1 MGSLGKQ
8 LWNLASF
15 SHVNFEKVTHA
26 WNSSLLRPA
35 SEWVDS
41 TLSPLQCTDR
51 NKPWRESQR
60 LLKSLHNN
68 LGNNIS
74 NNTWNQ
80 TFKQRKQAW
89 PQLKELNGLG
99 LAWPWFIWESI
110 HSWRIDVVAP
120 SPSAHKIWSKMVD
133 RWWKFLPSN
142 LLMIWNCNS
151 CHPLPLQCH
160 KPLPR
165 KTKVDVSKCH
175 ASHAKRQS
183 CVWQSCVR
191 QNCVKN
197 GGMWKMVCDKVVC
210 DKVVCERRCVTKL
223 CVMKLCVCV
232 TSHVWK
238 IVCVWRSCVW
248 KLVCDK
254 VVCVWRSCVK
264 KSVWQSVCVK
274 VFVCKSDCVKVSVCK
289 SVCV

>member
-89 PQLKELNGLG
+89 PQLKELNGFGSG
-99 LAWPWFIWESI
+99 LALV
-110 HSWRIDVVAP
+110 HLG
-120 SPSAHKIWSKMVD
+120 K
-133 RWWKFLPSN
+133 
-142 LLMIWNCNS
+142 
-151 CHPLPLQCH
+151 HPLLENWRGGPITISPQDLVENGWQVMEVSAI
-160 KPLPR
+160 KPADDL
-165 KTKVDVSKCH
+165 
-175 ASHAKRQS
+175 
-183 CVWQSCVR
+183 
-191 QNCVKN
+191 
-197 GGMWKMVCDKVVC
+197 
-210 DKVVCERRCVTKL
+210 KL
-223 CVMKLCVCV
+223 
-232 TSHVWK
+232 
-238 IVCVWRSCVW
+238 
-248 KLVCDK
+248 
-254 VVCVWRSCVK
+254 
-264 KSVWQSVCVK
+264 
-274 VFVCKSDCVKVSVCK
+274 
-289 SVCV
+289 